1 MEGGYWLP
9 YVMTEIQEYDLI
21 VIGGGAAGLMAAGV
35 AASRGKRVVLL
46 EKMEKTGRKV
56 RISGKGRGN
65 ITNARPAEEFATKIR
80 SGAEFFQPA
89 FAEMNN
95 IRTIR
100 FFERIGVRMT
110 IEQGNRVFP
119 KSGKA
124 WDVAQALVD
133 WCRDKGVTVECDCRV
148 EHIMV
153 LGGKVRGVNFRNAR
167 GFIRKVEAPAVI
179 LATGGAS
186 YPATGSTGDGYEL
199 AHRVGHTIVPIRPA
213 LVPLVTSHPEAR
225 FMSGLQLRNIGARL
239 VVDGEVVQEEFG
251 EFSFSPH
258 RLDGAVV
265 LRMSRKAVDA
275 LIDERHVRIELDL
288 KPALDEAT
296 IIARLEREMEEA
308 EVELTIG
315 ELLRKVLPREL
326 VVPVAKSAGLI
337 SKHSSRELQG
347 EKMNRVVEALKRFVL
362 PITDYR
368 PFEEAIVT
376 AGGVSLDEIWP
387 DNLESKLVSGL
398 FFAGEVMDIDADTG
412 GYNLQIAF
420 STGNLAGQQRRHE
433 EK

>member
-1 MEGGYWLP
+1 MEGSLLLP
-9 YVMTEIQEYDLI
+9 QFMVEIQDYDLI

-35 AASRGKRVVLL
+35 AAREGKRVALL

-65 ITNARPAEEFATKIR
+65 ITNARPAEEFASKIR

-89 FAEMNN
+89 FAELNN
-95 IRTIR
+95 HRTIR
-100 FFERIGVRMT
+100 FFERIGVRMV

-133 WCRDKGVTVECDCRV
+133 WCRDKGVEVICDCRV
-148 EHIMV
+148 EHITV
-153 LGGKVRGVNFRNAR
+153 LGGKVRGVQFRNAR
-167 GFIRKVEAPAVI
+167 GFIRKIEAPAVV

-199 AHRVGHTIVPIRPA
+199 AHRLGHTIVPVRPA

-225 FMSGLQLRNIGARL
+225 FMSGLLLRNIGARL
-239 VVDGEVVQEEFG
+239 LVDGEVVQEEFG

-258 RLDGAVV
+258 RIDGAVV
-265 LRMSRKAVDA
+265 LRMSRRAVDA
-275 LIDERHVRIELDL
+275 LIDEKEVRIRLDL

-296 IIARLEREMEEA
+296 ITARLEREMAEA
-308 EVELTIG
+308 EEELTIG

-337 SKHSSRELQG
+337 AKHSSRELQG
-347 EKMNRVVEALKRFVL
+347 EKMERVVAALKCFEL

-387 DNLESKLVSGL
+387 DTMESKLVSGL
-398 FFAGEVMDIDADTG
+398 YFAGEVMDIDADTG
-412 GYNLQIAF
+412 GYNLQMAF
-420 STGNLAGQQRRHE
+420 STGYLAGQLRRHTN
-433 EK
+433 